1 MRKII
6 ILGSTGSI
14 GQQTIDV
21 CQRYPEL
28 FKIIGLSTN
37 RQTDLLKEQIKKT
50 DPVAVAVGDSALM
63 ADLTAALT
71 GTEVAVYSGLDGLLS
86 LCQLDEADTIVNA
99 LVGSIGLR
107 PTLASLE
114 RWKNL
119 CLSNKESLVV
129 GGELVTSLAQKR
141 RIPLVPIDSEH
152 SAIFQCLQG
161 EKISQVEK
169 IIITGSGGPFRGKK
183 KRNLK
188 NVTVE
193 EALAHPRWKMGK
205 KITIDSA
212 TLMNKG
218 LEIIEAHFLFRLPY
232 EAIEVVIHP
241 ESTVHSLVQFKDGSI
256 VAQLAPPDMRLP
268 IQYALTY
275 PKRMPS
281 PVEAANLV
289 DIGSLHFEQPDL
301 ETFPCLKY
309 SYEAAKAGKTYP
321 AVLNAANEEA
331 VAAFLQER
339 IGFLDI
345 AEVIYQTLENH
356 QPLDAV
362 DLSALEEAEKWARKK
377 ASTLIDQI
385 EEGRR

>member
-1 MRKII
+1 MKKIV

-14 GQQTIDV
+14 GQQTINV
-21 CQRYPEL
+21 CEQYPEH
-28 FKIIGLSTN
+28 FKVVGLSTN
-37 RQTDLLKEQIKKT
+37 RQIDLLKEQIKET
-50 DPVAVAVGDSALM
+50 RPVAVAVGDLALTVEL
-63 ADLTAALT
+63 ATALT
-71 GTEVAVYSGLDGLLS
+71 GTEVTVYCGLDGLLS
-86 LCQLDEADTIVNA
+86 LCRLEEADTVVNA
-99 LVGSIGLR
+99 IVGSIGLR
-107 PTLASLE
+107 PTLTSLE
-114 RWKNL
+114 KGKNL

-129 GGELVTSLAQKR
+129 GGELVTNLAKKKK
-141 RIPLVPIDSEH
+141 IPIIPIDSEH

-183 KRNLK
+183 SKDLK
-188 NVTVE
+188 NVAVDQ
-193 EALAHPRWKMGK
+193 ALAHPRWKMGK
-205 KITIDSA
+205 KITVDSA

-218 LEIIEAHFLFRLPY
+218 LEVIEAHFLFGLPY

-241 ESTVHSLVQFKDGSI
+241 ESIVHSMVQFKDGSI

-275 PKRMPS
+275 PERMPS
-281 PVEAANLV
+281 PVKAASLV
-289 DIGSLHFEQPDL
+289 DIGSLNFEQPDL
-301 ETFPCLKY
+301 KTFPSLKY

-345 AEVIYQTLENH
+345 AKVIYETLEDH
-356 QPLDAV
+356 QPQEVV
-362 DLSALEEAEKWARKK
+362 DLSSLEEAERWAREK
-377 ASTLIDQI
+377 ASALISQI
-385 EEGRR
+385 EGNRR